1 MAESNSQ
8 RVARNTL
15 YLFIRMLLV
24 LIVGLYTS
32 RIVLKV
38 LGVEDYGI
46 YNVVG
51 SVVVFLNFLKMAL
64 TNATYRYLAIEIGKK
79 SGQRLHEVYSMSI
92 NIHILLAIIVWIILE
107 CVGLWFLNYKLNIP
121 LERMVAANWLFQFSL
136 LSFCISIIQT
146 PFNSNIIAHERM
158 SFYAIVSIIETVF
171 KLAIVYLL
179 IISPIDKLISYGFL
193 QMSVAALVGILYV
206 HYCYRTFTDCK
217 YKKYWETSLAKE
229 LVTYSGWSLLVNT
242 SDVIAHQSMSIF
254 FNLFFGVIANAAMG
268 ITQQVTSNLGAFL
281 GNFTQSFN
289 PQIIKSYAAKQYDYF
304 IKLIFSSSKIS
315 FFLFLF
321 IALPV
326 VANIE
331 FILTVWLG
339 EYPEMTPTFIR
350 VIVFYSVFESTQH
363 PFLNAV
369 HATGRIK
376 VHQIMMAS
384 LKLASIPVMYFVL
397 AIGKEG
403 FWMLVVWVS
412 FTFVWCVVRTIYM
425 HFLIGMSLRRYF
437 YEVILKIIIVSTF
450 CVPPTFY
457 IVSCIH
463 NAALAFFVSGAFS
476 SFSMSLLIWY
486 YALNQ
491 SEKNIILNFGI
502 VKKISKLLKHGS

>member
-1 MAESNSQ
+1 MAENNSQ
-8 RVARNTL
+8 RVAKNTL
-15 YLFIRMLLV
+15 YLFIRMILV

-32 RIVLKV
+32 RIVLQV

-79 SGQRLHEVYSMSI
+79 SGHRLHEVYSMSI

-107 CVGLWFLNYKLNIP
+107 CVGVWFLNYKLNIP
-121 LERMVAANWLFQFSL
+121 PERMVAANWLFQFSL
-136 LSFCISIIQT
+136 LSFCISIVQT
-146 PFNSNIIAHERM
+146 PYNSNIIAHERM
-158 SFYAIVSIIETVF
+158 NFYAVVSIIETIL

-179 IISPIDKLISYGFL
+179 LISPIDKLISYGVL
-193 QMSVAALVGILYV
+193 QMFVAALVGIFYIT
-206 HYCYRTFTDCK
+206 YCNRTFTDCR
-217 YKKYWETSLAKE
+217 YIHYWKTSLAKE
-229 LVTYSGWSLLVNT
+229 LVSYSGWSLLVNA
-242 SDVIAHQSMSIF
+242 SDVIALQSMSIF

-268 ITQQVTSNLGAFL
+268 ITQQVTSHLGAFL

-289 PQIIKSYAAKQYDYF
+289 PQIIKSYAAKEYDYF
-304 IKLIFSSSKIS
+304 MKLIFSSSKIS

-339 EYPEMTPTFIR
+339 EYPENTPTFIR
-350 VIVFYSVFESTQH
+350 VIVFYSIFESTQH

-397 AIGKEG
+397 ARGAEG
-403 FWMLVVWVS
+403 YWMLVVWVT
-412 FTFVWCVVRTIYM
+412 FTFIWCVVRTVYM
-425 HFLIGMSLRRYF
+425 HFLIGMSLRKYF
-437 YEVILKIIIVSTF
+437 YEVILKIIVVSTL

-457 IVSCIH
+457 IVSCIKYSVS
-463 NAALAFFVSGAFS
+463 AFVASCAFS
-476 SFSMSLLIWY
+476 SCSLSLLIWF

-491 SEKNIILNFGI
+491 SERNIILNFSI
-502 VKKISKLLKHGS
+502 IKKITNLSKNGR